1 MTTLMQKL
9 FSTMAILAIGFTAY
23 SQAILPTH
31 RSFDAAAPGGW
42 TDNITGNLT
51 YATGQAGQAGRLDQ
65 TGEYT
70 QVFFAEEP
78 GTVTYYLKGQ
88 NSGAAWQGTFTLEES
103 VDGSSY
109 TALNTLVNE
118 QVNYA
123 AFTMFT
129 STPSPAT
136 RYLRFTLTEKISGHN
151 LAIDE
156 LTVNTP
162 VASTAQE
169 INITQD
175 GNNVPSGFNI
185 NIGNA
190 TTTDFVI
197 QNQGSVDELT
207 ISGIALSGA
216 DAAQFSLSNIPTA
229 VAALSNATFT
239 LNFDGQGSG
248 DKNVVITV
256 SSNDASEAEYII
268 NVTAVSGTLS
278 TEPAAQATALTFTG
292 VSAWDYEFN
301 FTASDATTYLVLR
314 KEASAPTTLP
324 VDGIGYIKGE
334 WLGDA
339 QVVYVGASPSAAV
352 NARSVKAS
360 TIYHYAIYAFNGSNG
375 FQNYL
380 TTSPTSGTVTTLGP
394 NPGTTYNGVDVS
406 SANIVAQLTA
416 AMNPG
421 NYFQVYYSNYI
432 GTIINDFYVKDTAL
446 AGVAVNALECQ
457 YSGLNTTYASTF
469 QFTET
474 GFSREHCF
482 PQSWMPT
489 YFDAGFDDSK
499 EVSDLH
505 NLMPV
510 TQDDVNAVRSNYPY
524 GEVTTVT
531 SSFLET
537 KFGDNAI
544 GQRVFEPRDSFKGD
558 AARAV
563 LYHAV
568 KNTTSENDF
577 SLPEQINA
585 ILIPYGQN
593 EYVLKQWHFNDAPDN
608 MEIAR
613 NEYVRTR
620 QNNRNAFID
629 EPTYA
634 CYVRFANLTKWA
646 PIVTV
651 SGATLTAIDPGMSY
665 QWSLDGEEIDG
676 ATSSTY
682 TATENGNYTVEVQ
695 QFEQCPT
702 FASAGTVVNPISVVE
717 IENAVSMDVYPNPSN
732 GQFRVNIQS
741 VVGGKT
747 TLRILDITGKE
758 VYSVNRV
765 LNSGENNIAIEAQL
779 AKGAYILEAISNG
792 GRSTTNLVIE

>member
-1 MTTLMQKL
+1 MFKILSNAFMVTVAVIAA
-9 FSTMAILAIGFTAY
+9 AIQMNA
-23 SQAILPTH
+23 QAVLPTS
-31 RSFDAAAPGGW
+31 RSFDATAPNGW

-78 GTVTYYLKGQ
+78 GAVTYYLKGQ

-109 TALNTLVNE
+109 TALNTLVNT
-118 QVNYA
+118 QINFA

-162 VASTAQE
+162 VAGTAQE

-175 GNNVPSGFNI
+175 GNNVPSGMTFNV
-185 NIGNA
+185 GNA

-197 QNQGSVDELT
+197 ANQGSVDALT
-207 ISGIALSGA
+207 ISNAVLTGA
-216 DAAQFSLSNIPTA
+216 DAAQFSISNMPA
-229 VAALSNATFT
+229 SVAANATATFT
-239 LNFDGQGSG
+239 INFDGQGSG
-248 DKNVVITV
+248 DKVAVLTISN
-256 SSNDASEAEYII
+256 NDASEGEYII
-268 NVTAVSGTLS
+268 IIHAVAGTLS
-278 TEPAAQATALTFTG
+278 TEPSAQATALTFTG
-292 VSAWDYEFN
+292 TSAWDFN
-301 FTASDATTYLVLR
+301 FGFTASSASSYLVLR
-314 KEASAPTTLP
+314 KKGSAPTAIP
-324 VDGIGYIKGE
+324 VDGTSYLKGQ

-339 QVVYVGASPSAAV
+339 QIVHVGAAGTY
-352 NARSVKAS
+352 NARSVEANS
-360 TIYHYAIYAFNGSNG
+360 AYFFAVYAFNGSNG
-375 FQNYL
+375 FENYL
-380 TTSPTSGTVTTLGP
+380 TTSPTTGMAMTFGS
-394 NPGTTYNGVDVS
+394 NPGATYNGVDVT
-406 SANIVAQLTA
+406 SANVVAQLTA

-432 GTIINDFYVKDTAL
+432 GTILNEFYVKDTAV
-446 AGVAVNALECQ
+446 AGTSQNAIECQ
-457 YSGLNTTYASTF
+457 YSGLNTVYPSTF

-474 GFSREHCF
+474 GFSREHCY

-489 YFDAGFDDSK
+489 YFDAGFDDSY

-558 AARAV
+558 AARAIF
-563 LYHAV
+563 YHSV
-568 KNTTSENDF
+568 KNNTSENDF
-577 SLPEQINA
+577 SLPEQIS
-585 ILIPYGQN
+585 IVIPYGQN
-593 EYVLKQWHFNDAPDN
+593 EYVLKQWHFNDVPSN

-613 NEYVRTR
+613 NEYVKTR

-651 SGATLTAIDPGMSY
+651 SGNTLTAIDPGVSY
-665 QWSLDGEEIDG
+665 QWSLDGEEIEG
-676 ATSSTY
+676 ATSATY

-695 QFEQCPT
+695 QFEQCPSFT
-702 FASAGTVVNPISVVE
+702 SAGTVVNPISVVE
-717 IENAVSMDVYPNPSN
+717 LENAVSMGVYPNPSN

-741 VVGGKT
+741 AQGGKT
-747 TLRILDITGKE
+747 ALRILDVTGKE
-758 VYSVNRV
+758 VHSTTRV
-765 LNSGENNIAIEAQL
+765 LNSGENNIVIEAQL